1 MKDLLLEIGTE
12 EIPARFLPD
21 ALRALESGARTSL
34 AAAGLSFE
42 SVETLGTPRRLAVRV
57 DRLADRAED
66 RVQEALGPAVA
77 QAKDAAGAWTPA
89 ALGFA
94 RSQGL
99 TADQLTVKDTDRGP
113 RLLAVKKIPGGSTEK
128 LLPTLLAGWV
138 AGLSFPKSM
147 VWEAGRTA
155 FARPIRWLVALYGN
169 RVVPVTVAGVKSG
182 KKTRGLRFHARKPF
196 DVPSPA
202 KYADLLRDHC
212 VIVDPVERREL
223 IVKQIRHAV
232 KTVHGHVP
240 VERFGDLLTEV
251 AGLVEHPVAVVG
263 SFDEKHLAL
272 PVEVLV
278 TSMKKHQKY
287 FPVYKDAA
295 ATALLPLFVG
305 IRNGL
310 SDHQS
315 VVREGYERVLAA
327 RLADAAFFYGQDRKR
342 PLADRVPDLAGIAFL
357 SPRLHL
363 KDKTDR
369 VTVLVDLIVDR
380 LGREAELGGEAR
392 RIAALSK
399 ADLTTGM
406 VGEFPELQGVMGR
419 IYAAADGEAP
429 GVSAGVE
436 EQYWPLTAEGPLPVL
451 ETAAIVSVADKID
464 TLAGNFL
471 IGKIPSGSQD
481 PYGLRRAAVGV
492 LRLLEERRWPLS
504 LTDLIREAV
513 RGLPDGLG
521 DKPAA
526 EKSLAEFFRQ
536 RWAALAEARGE
547 RFDEVDAV
555 TAVGFHEVADARRRL
570 EALRAVR
577 QHPDF
582 EPLSAAFKRATN
594 LLKQA
599 EKKGEAP
606 GDAPLQAETLVL
618 PAEKALLESLRT
630 VSEGVSAAQGRGDYA
645 EAFGR
650 LVALRAPV
658 DAFFTDI
665 IVMDPNPEL
674 RRNRLQLLSSVR
686 ACFDRLADLSRLQDV
701 RAPAK

>member
-1 MKDLLLEIGTE
+1 MKDLLFEIGTE

-21 ALRALESGARTSL
+21 AFRALETGARASL

-42 SVETLGTPRRLAVRV
+42 AVKVFGTPRRLAVLV
-57 DRLADRAED
+57 ERLADRAED
-66 RVQEALGPAVA
+66 RVQEALGPALA

-99 TADQLTVKDTDRGP
+99 AADQLTVKDTDRGP
-113 RLLAVKKIPGGSTEK
+113 RLLAVKKIPGGTADK
-128 LLPTLLAGWV
+128 LLPTLLADWV
-138 AGLSFPKSM
+138 ARLSFPKSM

-155 FARPIRWLVALYGN
+155 FARPIRWLVALHGSK
-169 RVVPVTVAGVKSG
+169 VVPVTVAGVKSG

-196 DVPSPA
+196 DVTAPA
-202 KYADLLRDHC
+202 KYPALLRDHC
-212 VIVDPVERREL
+212 VIVDPAERREL

-240 VERFGDLLTEV
+240 LERFGDLLTEV
-251 AGLVEHPVAVVG
+251 TGLVEHPVAIVG
-263 SFDEKHLAL
+263 GFDAKYLAL

-287 FPVYKDAA
+287 FPVFKDAA
-295 ATALLPLFVG
+295 ATELLPLFVG

-327 RLADAAFFYGQDRKR
+327 RLADAAFFFGQDRKR
-342 PLADRVPDLAGIAFL
+342 PLADRVADLAGIAFL
-357 SPRLHL
+357 SPKLHL

-369 VTVLVDLIVDR
+369 VVVLLDLIAGR
-380 LGREAELGGEAR
+380 LGLGHDAVAETR
-392 RIAALSK
+392 RVAMLSK

-419 IYAAADGEAP
+419 IYAAADGETPA
-429 GVSAGVE
+429 VSAGVE
-436 EQYWPLTAEGPLPVL
+436 EQYWPLTAEGPLPSS
-451 ETAAIVSVADKID
+451 ETAALVSVADKID
-464 TLAGNFL
+464 TLAGNFA

-492 LRLLEERRWPLS
+492 LRILEERRWALS
-504 LTDLIREAV
+504 LTDLIRDAV
-513 RGLPDGLG
+513 RGLPDFLG
-521 DKPAA
+521 EKPAA
-526 EKSLAEFFRQ
+526 EKALVEFFRQ

-555 TAVGFHEVADARRRL
+555 TAVGFHDVADARRRL
-570 EALRAVR
+570 DALRAIR

-606 GDAPLQAETLVL
+606 GDAALQTEALTL
-618 PAEKALLESLRT
+618 PAEKDLLEGFRT
-630 VSEGVSAAQGRGDYA
+630 ASDRVADAQGRGDYA
-645 EAFGR
+645 GAFGH

-658 DAFFTDI
+658 DAFFTQV
-665 IVMDPNPEL
+665 IVMDPNVDL
-674 RRNRLQLLSSVR
+674 RRNRLKLLSMVR